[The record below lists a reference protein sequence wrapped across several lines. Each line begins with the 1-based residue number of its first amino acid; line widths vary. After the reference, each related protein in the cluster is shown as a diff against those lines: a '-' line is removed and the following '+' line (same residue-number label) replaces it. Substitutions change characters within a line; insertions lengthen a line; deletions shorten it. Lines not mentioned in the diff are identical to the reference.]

1 MNFREETNRIKE
13 LICET
18 SDLKFKRRKANVE
31 RFLMHVMEYLTVCD
45 YEDKVQFFIAVLF
58 SVREDEMLSGN
69 ESFDGKEVSDF
80 IEDNYKE
87 EIYNYY
93 EYYYDLECGKK
104 EITEY
109 PNFVY

>member
-18 SDLKFKRRKANVE
+18 SDLKFKRRNADVE
-31 RFLMHVMEYLTVCD
+31 RFLRQVMEYLSVCD
-45 YEDKVQFFIAVLF
+45 YEDKVQFFIAVLL
-58 SVREDEMLSGN
+58 SVREDELISSN

-80 IEDNYKE
+80 IEDHYKE
-87 EIYNYY
+87 EIYYYY

>member
-18 SDLKFKRRKANVE
+18 SDLKFKRRNADVE
-31 RFLMHVMEYLTVCD
+31 RFLRQVMEYLSVCD
-45 YEDKVQFFIAVLF
+45 YEDKVQFFIAVLL
-58 SVREDEMLSGN
+58 SVREDELISNN
-69 ESFDGKEVSDF
+69 ESFDGKKVSDF
-80 IEDNYKE
+80 IEDHYKE

-93 EYYYDLECGKK
+93 EYYYDLECGKE

>member
-18 SDLKFKRRKANVE
+18 SDLKFKRRNVDVE
-31 RFLMHVMEYLTVCD
+31 RFLRQVMEYLSVCD
-45 YEDKVQFFIAVLF
+45 YEDKVQFFIAVLL
-58 SVREDEMLSGN
+58 SVREDELISNN
-69 ESFDGKEVSDF
+69 ESFDGKKVSDF
-80 IEDNYKE
+80 IEDHYKE

-93 EYYYDLECGKK
+93 EYYYDLECGKE